1 MAERQSLESYITQAE
16 QAVEYAKEQLDQGMR
31 QEHYN
36 TMEYSDAQLQLEQAY
51 NDLQTMQQHAND
63 EQREQL
69 NRAYGNSPIATS
81 NDYYTALIR
90 SECNGETFRSK

>member
-16 QAVEYAKEQLDQGMR
+16 QAVEYAKEQLDLGMR

-69 NRAYGNSPIATS
+69 NRTRMA
-81 NDYYTALIR
+81 IR
-90 SECNGETFRSK
+90 QLQHQMIITPH

>member
-36 TMEYSDAQLQLEQAY
+36 TMEYSDAQLQLEQAD

-63 EQREQL
+63 EQREPL
-69 NRAYGNSPIATS
+69 NRARMA
-81 NDYYTALIR
+81 IR
-90 SECNGETFRSK
+90 QLQHQMIITPH

>member
-36 TMEYSDAQLQLEQAY
+36 TMEYSDAQLKLEQAY
-51 NDLQTMQQHAND
+51 NDLQTMQQHANE

-69 NRAYGNSPIATS
+69 NRARMA
-81 NDYYTALIR
+81 IR
-90 SECNGETFRSK
+90 QLQHQMIITPH

>member
-36 TMEYSDAQLQLEQAY
+36 TMEYSDAQLQFEQAY

-69 NRAYGNSPIATS
+69 NRARMA
-81 NDYYTALIR
+81 IR
-90 SECNGETFRSK
+90 QLQHQMIITPH

>member
-16 QAVEYAKEQLDQGMR
+16 QAVEYAKEQLNQGMR

-69 NRAYGNSPIATS
+69 NRARMA
-81 NDYYTALIR
+81 IR
-90 SECNGETFRSK
+90 QLQHQMIITPH

>member
-16 QAVEYAKEQLDQGMR
+16 QAVEYAKEQLDLGMR

-63 EQREQL
+63 EQRELL
-69 NRAYGNSPIATS
+69 NRARMA
-81 NDYYTALIR
+81 IR
-90 SECNGETFRSK
+90 QLQHQMIITPH

>member
-1 MAERQSLESYITQAE
+1 MAERQSLELYITQAE
-16 QAVEYAKEQLDQGMR
+16 QAVEYAKEQLDLGMR

-69 NRAYGNSPIATS
+69 NRARMA
-81 NDYYTALIR
+81 IR
-90 SECNGETFRSK
+90 QLQHQMIITPH

>member
-69 NRAYGNSPIATS
+69 NRARMA
-81 NDYYTALIR
+81 IR
-90 SECNGETFRSK
+90 QLQH

>member
-1 MAERQSLESYITQAE
+1 MAERQSLELYITQAE

-69 NRAYGNSPIATS
+69 NRARMA
-81 NDYYTALIR
+81 IR
-90 SECNGETFRSK
+90 QLQHQMIITPH

>member
-16 QAVEYAKEQLDQGMR
+16 QAVEYEKEQLDLGMR

-69 NRAYGNSPIATS
+69 NRARMA
-81 NDYYTALIR
+81 IR
-90 SECNGETFRSK
+90 QLQHQMIITPH

>member
-36 TMEYSDAQLQLEQAY
+36 TMEYLDAQLQLEQAY

-69 NRAYGNSPIATS
+69 NRARMA
-81 NDYYTALIR
+81 IR
-90 SECNGETFRSK
+90 QLQHQMIITPH

>member
-16 QAVEYAKEQLDQGMR
+16 QAVEYAKEQLDLGMR

-69 NRAYGNSPIATS
+69 NRARMA
-81 NDYYTALIR
+81 IR
-90 SECNGETFRSK
+90 KLQHQMIITPH

>member
-69 NRAYGNSPIATS
+69 NRARMA
-81 NDYYTALIR
+81 IR
-90 SECNGETFRSK
+90 QLQHQMIITRH

>member
-1 MAERQSLESYITQAE
+1 MAERQSLEEYITQAE

-69 NRAYGNSPIATS
+69 NRARMA
-81 NDYYTALIR
+81 IR
-90 SECNGETFRSK
+90 QLQHQMIITPH

>member
-1 MAERQSLESYITQAE
+1 MKQGGTIMAERQSLESYITQAE
-16 QAVEYAKEQLDQGMR
+16 QAVEYAKEQLDLGMR

-36 TMEYSDAQLQLEQAY
+36 TMEYGDAQLQLEQAY

-69 NRAYGNSPIATS
+69 NRARMA
-81 NDYYTALIR
+81 IR
-90 SECNGETFRSK
+90 QLQHQMIITPH

>member
-69 NRAYGNSPIATS
+69 NRACMA
-81 NDYYTALIR
+81 IR
-90 SECNGETFRSK
+90 QLQHQMIITPH

>member
-36 TMEYSDAQLQLEQAY
+36 TMEYSDAQLKLEQAY

-69 NRAYGNSPIATS
+69 NRARMA
-81 NDYYTALIR
+81 IR
-90 SECNGETFRSK
+90 QLQHQMIITPH

>member
-1 MAERQSLESYITQAE
+1 MAERQSLEEYITQAQ
-16 QAVEYAKEQLDQGMR
+16 QAIEYAKEQLDIGSR

-51 NDLQTMQQHAND
+51 NDLQVMQEHAND

-69 NRAYGNSPIATS
+69 NRARMAVRQLQHQMIITPH
-81 NDYYTALIR
+81 
-90 SECNGETFRSK
+90 

>member
-16 QAVEYAKEQLDQGMR
+16 QAVEYAKEQLDLGMR

-63 EQREQL
+63 DQREQL
-69 NRAYGNSPIATS
+69 NRARMA
-81 NDYYTALIR
+81 IR
-90 SECNGETFRSK
+90 QLQHQMIITPH

>member
-1 MAERQSLESYITQAE
+1 MAERQSLEEYITQAE

-36 TMEYSDAQLQLEQAY
+36 TMEYSDAQLKLEQAY

-69 NRAYGNSPIATS
+69 NRARMA
-81 NDYYTALIR
+81 IR
-90 SECNGETFRSK
+90 QLQHQMIITPH

>member
-51 NDLQTMQQHAND
+51 NDLQTMQKHAND

-69 NRAYGNSPIATS
+69 NRARMA
-81 NDYYTALIR
+81 IR
-90 SECNGETFRSK
+90 QLQHQMIITPH

>member
-51 NDLQTMQQHAND
+51 NDLQTMQKHAND

-69 NRAYGNSPIATS
+69 NRARMA
-81 NDYYTALIR
+81 IR
-90 SECNGETFRSK
+90 QLQHQMIITPR

>member
-1 MAERQSLESYITQAE
+1 
-16 QAVEYAKEQLDQGMR
+16 MR

-69 NRAYGNSPIATS
+69 NRARMA
-81 NDYYTALIR
+81 IR
-90 SECNGETFRSK
+90 QLQHQMIITPH

>member
-36 TMEYSDAQLQLEQAY
+36 TMEYSDAQLQLKQAY

-69 NRAYGNSPIATS
+69 NRARMA
-81 NDYYTALIR
+81 IR
-90 SECNGETFRSK
+90 QLQHQMIITPH

>member
-1 MAERQSLESYITQAE
+1 MAERQSLEFYITQAE
-16 QAVEYAKEQLDQGMR
+16 QAVEYAKEQLDLSMR

-69 NRAYGNSPIATS
+69 NRARMA
-81 NDYYTALIR
+81 IR
-90 SECNGETFRSK
+90 QLQHQMIITPH

>member
-1 MAERQSLESYITQAE
+1 MAERQSLEAYITQAE

-69 NRAYGNSPIATS
+69 NRARMAIRQLQHQMVQNDWRGIPI
-81 NDYYTALIR
+81 
-90 SECNGETFRSK
+90 

>member
-51 NDLQTMQQHAND
+51 NDLQTMQQHANG

-69 NRAYGNSPIATS
+69 NRARMA
-81 NDYYTALIR
+81 IR
-90 SECNGETFRSK
+90 QLQHQMIITPR

>member
-1 MAERQSLESYITQAE
+1 MAERQSLEEYITQAE

-69 NRAYGNSPIATS
+69 NRVRMA
-81 NDYYTALIR
+81 IR
-90 SECNGETFRSK
+90 QLQHQMIITPH

>member
-69 NRAYGNSPIATS
+69 NRARMA
-81 NDYYTALIR
+81 IR
-90 SECNGETFRSK
+90 QLQHQMIITPR

>member
-1 MAERQSLESYITQAE
+1 MAERQSLEEYITQAE

-51 NDLQTMQQHAND
+51 NELQTMQQHAND

-69 NRAYGNSPIATS
+69 NRARMA
-81 NDYYTALIR
+81 IR
-90 SECNGETFRSK
+90 QLQHQMIITPH

>member
-16 QAVEYAKEQLDQGMR
+16 RAVEYAKEQLDQGMR

-36 TMEYSDAQLQLEQAY
+36 TMEYSDAQLKLEQAY

-69 NRAYGNSPIATS
+69 NRARMA
-81 NDYYTALIR
+81 IR
-90 SECNGETFRSK
+90 QLQHQMIITPH

>member
-16 QAVEYAKEQLDQGMR
+16 QAVEYAKEQLNLGMR

-69 NRAYGNSPIATS
+69 NRARMV
-81 NDYYTALIR
+81 IR
-90 SECNGETFRSK
+90 QLQHQMIITPH

>member
-16 QAVEYAKEQLDQGMR
+16 QAVEYAKEQLEQGMR

-69 NRAYGNSPIATS
+69 NRARMA
-81 NDYYTALIR
+81 IR
-90 SECNGETFRSK
+90 QLQHQMIITPH

>member
-1 MAERQSLESYITQAE
+1 MAKRQSLESYITQAE
-16 QAVEYAKEQLDQGMR
+16 QAVEYAKEQLDLGMR

-69 NRAYGNSPIATS
+69 NRARMA
-81 NDYYTALIR
+81 IR
-90 SECNGETFRSK
+90 QLQHQMIITPH

>member
-16 QAVEYAKEQLDQGMR
+16 QAVEYAKEQLEQGMR

-69 NRAYGNSPIATS
+69 NRARMA
-81 NDYYTALIR
+81 IR
-90 SECNGETFRSK
+90 QLQHQMIITPR

>member
-16 QAVEYAKEQLDQGMR
+16 QAVEYAKEQLDLGMR
-31 QEHYN
+31 REHYN

-69 NRAYGNSPIATS
+69 NRARMA
-81 NDYYTALIR
+81 IR
-90 SECNGETFRSK
+90 QLQHQMIITPH

>member
-1 MAERQSLESYITQAE
+1 MAERQSFESYITQAE

-69 NRAYGNSPIATS
+69 NRARMA
-81 NDYYTALIR
+81 IR
-90 SECNGETFRSK
+90 QLQHQMIITPH